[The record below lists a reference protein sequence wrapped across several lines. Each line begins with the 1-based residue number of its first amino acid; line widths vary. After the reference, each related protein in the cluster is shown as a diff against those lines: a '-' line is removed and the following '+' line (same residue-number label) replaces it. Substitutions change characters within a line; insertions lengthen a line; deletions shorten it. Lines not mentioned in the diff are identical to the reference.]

1 MGIESSTIKFLKELT
16 KNNNRDWFQ
25 AHKAAYE
32 GALDNIKSMS
42 EAIKKELGKKDLIEE
57 AKVFRIYKDVRFS
70 KDKTPYKNH
79 FGVHFKR
86 ATAERRGG
94 YYLHVEP
101 GGSFV
106 GGGFWEP
113 NPDDLKRIRDEF
125 AFDDKPIR
133 KITSAKNFVKYFG
146 GLHGDELKTAP
157 SGYDRNHPAIDL
169 IRKKQ
174 FTVMRKFTDKEVAD
188 PKFQKEI
195 VLTFEAMR
203 PFFDYMSD
211 ILTTDLNGQVVRK

>member
-1 MGIESSTIKFLKELT
+1 MGIDNKTLKFLKDIT
-16 KNNNRDWFQ
+16 KNNNRDWFL
-25 AHKAAYE
+25 AHKAEYE
-32 GALDNIKSMS
+32 TALQNIKELS
-42 EAIKKELGKKDLIEE
+42 EEVKKALNKKDVIEE

-86 ATAERRGG
+86 ATAQRRGG
-94 YYLHVEP
+94 YYMHIEP

-113 NPDDLKRIRDEF
+113 NPEDLKRIRDEF
-125 AFDDKPIR
+125 AYDDKPFR
-133 KITSAKNFVKYFG
+133 KIIANKTFVKYFG
-146 GLHGDELKTAP
+146 KMDGDELKTAP
-157 SGYDRNHPAIDL
+157 SGYERDHPAIDL

-174 FTVMRKFTDKEVAD
+174 FIVGRKFSDKEVAD
-188 PKFQKEI
+188 KSFQKEI

-203 PFFDYMSD
+203 PFFDYMSEV
-211 ILTTDLNGQVVRK
+211 LTTDMNGQRIR

>member
-1 MGIESSTIKFLKELT
+1 MGIESGTVKFLKELT
-16 KNNNRDWFQ
+16 KNNNREWFL
-25 AHKAAYE
+25 AHKAQYE
-32 GALDNIKSMS
+32 GALQNIKEIS
-42 EAIKKELGKKDLIEE
+42 EQIRKDLGKKDLIEE

-86 ATAERRGG
+86 ATTQLRGG
-94 YYLHVEP
+94 YYMHIEP

-113 NPDDLKRIRDEF
+113 NPEDLKRIRDEF

-133 KITSAKNFVKYFG
+133 KILKAASFVKYFG
-146 GLHGDELKTAP
+146 QLDGDELKTAP

-174 FTVMRKFTDKEVAD
+174 FIVGRKFSDKEVAD
-188 PKFQKEI
+188 SNFPKE
-195 VLTFEAMR
+195 VVRTFEAMR
-203 PFFDYMSD
+203 PFFDYMSEVLSTD
-211 ILTTDLNGQVVRK
+211 INGQLLVK

>member
-1 MGIESSTIKFLKELT
+1 MSIDTNTIKFLKDIT
-16 KNNNRDWFQ
+16 KNNNREWFLG
-25 AHKAAYE
+25 HKAQYE
-32 GALDNIKSMS
+32 LALQNVKDIS
-42 EAIKKELGKKDLIEE
+42 EEVKKNLNKKDKIEE

-86 ATAERRGG
+86 ATAQRRGG
-94 YYLHVEP
+94 YYMHIEP

-113 NPDDLKRIRDEF
+113 NPEDLKRIRDEF
-125 AFDDKPIR
+125 AYDDKAIR
-133 KITSAKNFVKYFG
+133 KIISNKTFVSYFG
-146 GLHGDELKTAP
+146 KLDGEELKTAP

-174 FTVMRKFTDKEVAD
+174 FTVGRKFSDKEVAD
-188 PKFQKEI
+188 KNFPKEVVK
-195 VLTFEAMR
+195 TFEAMR
-203 PFFDYMSD
+203 PFFDYMSEV
-211 ILTTDLNGQVVRK
+211 LTTDMNGQRVK

>member
-1 MGIESSTIKFLKELT
+1 MAIDNSTLKFLKEIA
-16 KNNNRDWFQ
+16 KNNNREWFLG
-25 AHKAAYE
+25 HKALYE
-32 GALDNIKSMS
+32 GALENIKTVS
-42 EAIKKELGKKDLIEE
+42 EEVKKNLNKKDVIEE

-86 ATAERRGG
+86 ATAQRRGG
-94 YYLHVEP
+94 YYMHIEP

-113 NPDDLKRIRDEF
+113 NPEDLKRIRDEF
-125 AFDDKPIR
+125 AYDDKPIR
-133 KITSAKNFVKYFG
+133 KIISNKTFVKYFG
-146 GLHGDELKTAP
+146 KLDGDELKTAP
-157 SGYDRNHPAIDL
+157 SGYDRNHPSIDL

-174 FTVMRKFTDKEVAD
+174 FIVGRKFSDKEVAD
-188 PKFQKEI
+188 PNFPKEV

-203 PFFDYMSD
+203 PFFDYMSEV
-211 ILTTDLNGQVVRK
+211 LTTDMNGQRIK

>member
-1 MGIESSTIKFLKELT
+1 MGIETSTLKFLKELT
-16 KNNNRDWFQ
+16 KNNNREWFLV
-25 AHKAAYE
+25 HKAQYE
-32 GALDNIKSMS
+32 GALQNIKEIS
-42 EAIKKELGKKDLIEE
+42 EQVKKDLGKKDLIEE

-86 ATAERRGG
+86 ATTQLRGG
-94 YYLHVEP
+94 YYMHIEP

-113 NPDDLKRIRDEF
+113 NPEDLKRIRDEF

-133 KITSAKNFVKYFG
+133 KITSAKNFIKYFG
-146 GLHGDELKTAP
+146 RLQGDELKTAP

-174 FTVMRKFTDKEVAD
+174 FTVMRKFTDKEVVD
-188 PKFQKEI
+188 PSFPKE
-195 VLTFEAMR
+195 VTLTFEAMR
-203 PFFDYMSD
+203 TFFDYMSE
-211 ILTTDLNGQVVRK
+211 ILSTDLNGQVVRK